1 MRQHEDIQSRQQKS
15 DAVKLG
21 LLRLAFAL
29 GGRLSPQRTVNRA
42 GRLFATPYASTR
54 TRAANASL
62 LSSELQR
69 SEIRVAGQTIATYV
83 WGDPTTQPYALLV
96 HGWSSFALRFSPWV
110 ARLRAAGLAVVT
122 FDQPGH
128 GYSTGDLCTLRDFV
142 ETILAVG
149 HRYGNPTV
157 AIGHSLGAAALTLAQ
172 SERWHAERIVV
183 IAPPADLEA
192 AADRFMRFV
201 RLGRHLRGRF
211 LGWLESVCGKSMG
224 EFHIREHLRSLGLP
238 CLIVHD
244 LDDLE
249 VPWGDGELY
258 ARHWSSSRLLTTRGL
273 GHHKIVDAPEVIDA
287 TIAFLRGARI
297 GERVVGSPNLPFG
310 LA

>member
-1 MRQHEDIQSRQQKS
+1 MRQHEDIQSRHQKGG
-15 DAVKLG
+15 AVRLG
-21 LLRLAFAL
+21 LLRLAFLL
-29 GGRLSPQRTVNRA
+29 GGCLSPQRTVNRA

-54 TRAANASL
+54 TRAANANL
-62 LSSELQR
+62 LSSELR
-69 SEIRVAGQTIATYV
+69 RGELLAAGHTIATYV

-142 ETILAVG
+142 DTILAVG
-149 HRYGNPTV
+149 RHYGNPTV
-157 AIGHSLGAAALTLAQ
+157 GIGHSLGAAALTLAQ
-172 SERWHAERIVV
+172 SEEWHADRIVV

-192 AADRFMRFV
+192 AADRFMQFV
-201 RLGRHLRGRF
+201 RLGRHLREHF
-211 LGWLESVCGKSMG
+211 LSWLELASGNSMQK
-224 EFHIREHLRSLGLP
+224 FHIREHLRSLGLP

-258 ARHWSSSRLLTTRGL
+258 ARHWSSSRLLTTQGL
-273 GHHKIVDAPEVIDA
+273 GHHKVVEAPEVIDA
-287 TIAFLRGARI
+287 TIAFLHGARI

-310 LA
+310 FA